1 MGQAWSDYERRWNE
15 DRERQVKERDRL
27 RVIDDEKR
35 RQLWTSAA
43 ALAVGS
49 TSSAGVET
57 DNSSNIKSN

>member
-27 RVIDDEKR
+27 RLIDDEKR

-43 ALAVGS
+43 A
-49 TSSAGVET
+49 VET
-57 DNSSNIKSN
+57 DNSTNIKSN